1 MTRMTVSQVRLHWT
15 TAEKALAK
23 GEEIVV
29 TRNAKPVARLLPFPS
44 DKKRA
49 SQRFDPA
56 LHMRKLRRFWQG
68 KPEQPSVDELLAQDR
83 ADRTP

>member
-1 MTRMTVSQVRLHWT
+1 MTVSQVRLHWT

-44 DKKRA
+44 DRKRA
-49 SQRFDPA
+49 GQRFNPD
-56 LHMRKLRRFWQG
+56 LHLRKIRRFWQG
-68 KPEQPSVDELLAQDR
+68 KPAQPSVDEWLAQDR
-83 ADRTP
+83 SDGTP